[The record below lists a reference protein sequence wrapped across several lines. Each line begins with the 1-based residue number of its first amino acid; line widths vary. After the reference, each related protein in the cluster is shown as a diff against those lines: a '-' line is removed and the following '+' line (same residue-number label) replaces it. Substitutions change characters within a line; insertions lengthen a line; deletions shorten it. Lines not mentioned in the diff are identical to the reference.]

1 MTMARP
7 HLLLALALA
16 VSASCVGE
24 DRDRDV
30 NGVKGPGE
38 GGADETGGDHG
49 NTDPDPGGDH
59 GTDSGSDE
67 EDADPDG
74 DSGDGGVSTE
84 GTDGGPGD
92 GGSED
97 QDPSGGSGGTGG
109 IQTWDGIEVYV
120 IPARDDPAG
129 PSPLILALPDLGA
142 NVTKN
147 ADIIGTPQVIQ
158 GHQTTACTSCVTIGV
173 QSIEGMGSWDYE
185 SNQLDHDRLR
195 TVILKA
201 FDLFN
206 IDMNRVMLF
215 GLSRGGTQAFLMLDS
230 GDLVTHIS
238 QAGGGGMYFQ
248 AMGPQT
254 GRIKLYFQAG
264 EYDNGVP
271 IVTNK
276 AQELLTAG
284 YEVYL
289 KIWPGKGHGYGISE
303 NETILDW
310 FLHDVPPGNEPN
322 CCIELP

>member
-7 HLLLALALA
+7 HLLVALALA
-16 VSASCVGE
+16 ISAACGAD
-24 DRDRDV
+24 DRDRELDGIV
-30 NGVKGPGE
+30 GPGAGESDESEGDE
-38 GGADETGGDHG
+38 GGADPDPPADDGTDSDPGGEDTGGD
-49 NTDPDPGGDH
+49 DLPDDGGDT
-59 GTDSGSDE
+59 GTGS
-67 EDADPDG
+67 
-74 DSGDGGVSTE
+74 
-84 GTDGGPGD
+84 DGGPGD
-92 GGSED
+92 GGSEE

-120 IPARDDPAG
+120 IPAADNPGG

-158 GHQTTACTSCVTIGV
+158 GFQTTACTTCVTIGV

-185 SNQLDHDRLR
+185 SNQQDHDRLR

-230 GDLVTHIS
+230 PDLVTHIS
-238 QAGGGGMYFQ
+238 QAGGGGMYFA

-254 GRIKLYFQAG
+254 GKIKLYFQAG

-276 AQELLTAG
+276 AHELLGAG

-310 FLHDVPPGNEPN
+310 FLHDIPPGDTPN

>member
-1 MTMARP
+1 MARP
-7 HLLLALALA
+7 LFLVGLALA
-16 VSASCVGE
+16 VSAACVDGERERELDGILGAGE
-24 DRDRDV
+24 DQI
-30 NGVKGPGE
+30 E
-38 GGADETGGDHG
+38 ETDSDGGD
-49 NTDPDPGGDH
+49 TEPEPPGDD
-59 GTDSGSDE
+59 GTDAGSGE
-67 EDADPDG
+67 EDTQG
-74 DSGDGGVSTE
+74 DD
-84 GTDGGPGD
+84 GPGD
-92 GGSED
+92 GGDTNGGTEQD
-97 QDPSGGSGGTGG
+97 PGDGGGEGQDPSGGSGGTGG
-109 IQTWDGIEVYV
+109 IQTWEGIEVYV
-120 IPARDDPAG
+120 IPAIDDPAG

-147 ADIIGTPQVIQ
+147 ADIIGTPQVVQ
-158 GHQTTACTSCVTIGV
+158 GYQTTACTSCVTIGV
-173 QSIEGMGSWDYE
+173 QSIEGLGSWDYE
-185 SNQLDHDRLR
+185 SSQLDHDRLR

-230 GDLVTHIS
+230 PDLVTHIS
-238 QAGGGGMYFQ
+238 QAGGGGMYFASMPPQ
-248 AMGPQT
+248 AD
-254 GRIKLYFQAG
+254 RIKLYFQAG

-284 YEVYL
+284 YEVFL

-310 FLHDVPPGNEPN
+310 FLHDVPPGDSPN

>member
-1 MTMARP
+1 MARP
-7 HLLLALALA
+7 LLSVSLALS
-16 VSASCVGE
+16 VSAACVGD
-24 DRDRDV
+24 DRDRNLEGV
-30 NGVKGPGE
+30 NGPQGGDTSETEDAEGGPEEDPTGE
-38 GGADETGGDHG
+38 GGPGTSAGDEETGGDG
-49 NTDPDPGGDH
+49 
-59 GTDSGSDE
+59 
-67 EDADPDG
+67 A
-74 DSGDGGVSTE
+74 SGDGGETTE
-84 GTDGGPGD
+84 GTDGGAGD
-92 GGSED
+92 DGDEGQE
-97 QDPSGGSGGTGG
+97 PSGGSGGTGG

-120 IPARDDPAG
+120 IPAADGPAG

-147 ADIIGTPQVIQ
+147 ADIIGTPQVVQ
-158 GHQTTACTSCVTIGV
+158 GHQTTACTTCVTIGV
-173 QSIEGMGSWDYE
+173 QSIEGLGSWDYE

-201 FDLFN
+201 FELFN

-248 AMGPQT
+248 AMGPQADK
-254 GRIKLYFQAG
+254 IKLYFQAG

-289 KIWPGKGHGYGISE
+289 KIWPDKGHGYGISE

-310 FLHDVPPGNEPN
+310 FLNDEPPGNDPN